1 MLTQETRNQV
11 QQKEVKKKAR
21 RFLDDSDSEEELAA
35 KVRRGDVSREEGTNL
50 KRILVFVVC
59 LVIYDSG

>member
-21 RFLDDSDSEEELAA
+21 GTRRFFDDSDSEEELAA
-35 KVRRGDVSREEGTNL
+35 KVRRGDVSREEGTTL
-50 KRILVFVVC
+50 KK
-59 LVIYDSG
+59 S